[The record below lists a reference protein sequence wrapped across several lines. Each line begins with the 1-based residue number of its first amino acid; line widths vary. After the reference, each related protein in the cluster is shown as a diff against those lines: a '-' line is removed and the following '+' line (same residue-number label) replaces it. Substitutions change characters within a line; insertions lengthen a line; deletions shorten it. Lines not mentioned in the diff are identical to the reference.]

1 MQSEVVT
8 EPAAGIDTTK
18 TKTFASC
25 KCDRYVVNGQKV
37 LTACLLHSDHMISS
51 FVETNMLGMPRSF

>member
-8 EPAAGIDTTK
+8 EPTAGIDTTK
-18 TKTFASC
+18 IKTSASR
-25 KCDRYVVNGQKV
+25 KCDCYVVNGQKV
-37 LTACLLHSDHMISS
+37 LTARLLHSDHMISS